1 MDSAWSPSVCVHC
14 EEPIVGEGTY
24 CSQACRLANL
34 ETSSCTSSKTTTP
47 MTPSSSTSS
56 STSTIFYPRH
66 TGFSLPP
73 ALDFSS
79 SRIGSQSWNPTAR
92 PTLNQPTYFSSPF
105 PGNVNSSRFTAP
117 PRVLTPSTSRSSL
130 SSVSSSS
137 SQCSHLSD
145 QARKELRSYSN
156 SFDLIRNW
164 KRRMASN

>member
-1 MDSAWSPSVCVHC
+1 MDSAWSQNVCVHC

-24 CSQACRLANL
+24 CSQSCRLANL
-34 ETSSCTSSKTTTP
+34 ETSSCTSSKTPTP
-47 MTPSSSTSS
+47 VASSSSNNTS
-56 STSTIFYPRH
+56 FYPRH

-79 SRIGSQSWNPTAR
+79 SRVGSQS
-92 PTLNQPTYFSSPF
+92 LNLTGRQTYTQSTYFPSPF
-105 PGNVNSSRFTAP
+105 PGNVNSSRFTPP

-130 SSVSSSS
+130 SSVSSTS

-164 KRRMASN
+164 KRRMAAN